1 MYLGVQIFSHLG
13 RTEQKL
19 DKLLN
24 QQELML
30 QHMGMTRAGFEEL
43 PDDIQPP
50 VKSYLELVK
59 LNELLADENNRVLGV
74 CVTTIATVIVFIG
87 LKIQFMCLKIQYM

>member
-1 MYLGVQIFSHLG
+1 MYLSGQIFSHLG
-13 RTEQKL
+13 RTEQKVEE
-19 DKLLN
+19 LLN

-30 QHMGMTRAGFEEL
+30 QHVGMTRAGFEEL

-50 VKSYLELVK
+50 VKSYIELVQ
-59 LNELLADENNRVLGV
+59 LNKLLADENKRVLV
-74 CVTTIATVIVFIG
+74 VYVSTIATVVFIG

>member
-1 MYLGVQIFSHLG
+1 MYLSGQIFSHLG
-13 RTEQKL
+13 RTEQKV

-30 QHMGMTRAGFEEL
+30 QHMGMTRADFEEL

-50 VKSYLELVK
+50 VKSYIELVK
-59 LNELLADENNRVLGV
+59 LSELLADENNRVLGV

>member
-1 MYLGVQIFSHLG
+1 
-13 RTEQKL
+13 
-19 DKLLN
+19 
-24 QQELML
+24 
-30 QHMGMTRAGFEEL
+30 MGMIRAGFEEL

-50 VKSYLELVK
+50 VKSYIELVQ
-59 LNELLADENNRVLGV
+59 LNELLAGENKRVLVV